1 MKIKFTKG
9 KVLCAIAISLTVLFA
24 NYFAGNTSIPL
35 PDEMSILKKWDKV
48 KLFIGTHTDTI
59 PDDVLL
65 VNVGY
70 DKMLV
75 DYYYNNDIKDSV
87 LEGQQAIT
95 DRKKLLDFLTIA
107 KEADNY
113 KYIFL
118 DVLFEKGLESDYDSL
133 LFNTISGMDRIVI
146 PVHEGVELQDSCLYA
161 KAANSDYTTTW
172 EETDFARYQFI
183 HQGVKSAPLRMY
195 EDINKGGIVQ
205 KGLFFFSSD
214 GILCRNGVTLKMPV
228 TISEN
233 TRVEEEE
240 EERERYIVYN
250 LGADLLNIDS
260 ISPIADE
267 LDGKIVIIGDFVND
281 IHVTYAGKQ
290 PGSVIC
296 LNAYYSLVHGDH
308 IVFGNRISTFIF
320 YLFVALLYFGL
331 SIIYLNGLSVAAFFD
346 NAWLKVACSIVS
358 VSILF
363 WLIAAMAYIAFD
375 IVYNIWIPA
384 GIFTM
389 LDFIVSIFNSYK
401 NEKK

>member
-1 MKIKFTKG
+1 MERKFTKS
-9 KVLCAIAISLTVLFA
+9 KVLCAIVISLTVLFA

-48 KLFIGTHTDTI
+48 KLFTGTHTDTI
-59 PDDVLL
+59 PDDVML

-75 DYYYNNDIKDSV
+75 DYYSINNM
-87 LEGQQAIT
+87 LEGQLAIT

-118 DVLFEKGLESDYDSL
+118 DVLFEKGLKSNYDSL

-146 PVHEGVELQDSCLYA
+146 PVHEGVELQDSSLYA

-195 EDINKGGIVQ
+195 EDMNKGDIVQ

-214 GILCRNGVTLKMPV
+214 GMLCRNGVTLKMPV
-228 TISEN
+228 TISEK
-233 TRVEEEE
+233 TGVE
-240 EERERYIVYN
+240 EERERYMVYN
-250 LGADLLNIDS
+250 LGADLLSIDS

-296 LNAYYSLVHGDH
+296 LNAYYSLVRGDH
-308 IVFGNRISTFIF
+308 IIFGNRITTFIF

-331 SIIYLNGLSVAAFFD
+331 SIIYFNGLSVAAFFD
-346 NAWLKVACSIVS
+346 NAWIKVACSIVS

-363 WLIAAMAYIAFD
+363 WLIAAIAYIAFD

-384 GIFTM
+384 GIFSM
-389 LDFIVSIFNSYK
+389 LDFIVSICNNYK
-401 NEKK
+401 K